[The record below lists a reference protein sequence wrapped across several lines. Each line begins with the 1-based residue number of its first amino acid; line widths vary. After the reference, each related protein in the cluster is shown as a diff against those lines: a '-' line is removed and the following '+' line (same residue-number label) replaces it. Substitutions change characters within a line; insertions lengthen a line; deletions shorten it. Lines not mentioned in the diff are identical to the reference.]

1 MKVTTS
7 VTNCPN
13 CGAILFDNH
22 CNYCGTTI
30 FDFTA
35 FELEHPTYTK
45 INVGGTIILAKVILK
60 DARINFDNGNDIM
73 HCDDGRSFTFAN
85 PTGHIELEL
94 DMVSELGVLYK
105 VISSE
110 TEAT

>member
-1 MKVTTS
+1 MK

-13 CGAILFDNH
+13 CGAILSDNH
-22 CNYCGTTI
+22 CNYCDTTI

-35 FELEHPTYTK
+35 FDLEHPTYTK

-60 DARINFDNGNDIM
+60 KSRITFDNSDDIM
-73 HCDDGRSFTFAN
+73 YCSDAKFFRIPN
-85 PTGHIELEL
+85 PTGHIELDL
-94 DMVSELGVLYK
+94 DMVSEHGNLYK

-110 TEAT
+110 TEEV